1 MNWLLLFLYLMKYHL
16 IIKIKRYS
24 SLLEVWI
31 YRTMNII
38 YLIVFLLINLVFSSS
53 SFSYL
58 IVKGNYTLM
67 QQWKINMEA
76 KVFFIKP
83 ISNQYIALVI
93 GNILRIVKVSS
104 AGISLISQIKVW
116 IDSLFFYHSVHPLLL
131 LLFIMNIIISI

>member
-1 MNWLLLFLYLMKYHL
+1 MKYHL

-58 IVKGNYTLM
+58 IVKGNYTLI
-67 QQWKINMEA
+67 QQWKINIEA